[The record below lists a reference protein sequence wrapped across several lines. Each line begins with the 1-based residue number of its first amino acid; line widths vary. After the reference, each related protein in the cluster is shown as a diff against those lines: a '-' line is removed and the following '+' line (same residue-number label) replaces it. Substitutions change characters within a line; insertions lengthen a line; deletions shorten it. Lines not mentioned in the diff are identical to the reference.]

1 MTGTISP
8 LEATEASAVEV
19 VEQAVLT
26 EALMRVFTQLVSFV
40 ISTRQLL
47 DMTYCLF
54 AYLR

>member
-19 VEQAVLT
+19 VEQAVVT

-40 ISTRQLL
+40 ISIRQLL
-47 DMTYCLF
+47 DMAYCLF